1 MLCDVLLWRDDHL
14 RSSQAG
20 RTRKPDQSAGNDAG
34 VVLFWQAWALSCMG
48 VWAAFVYIRHRDVVP
63 MTLLPILFFAGMI
76 VYTVT
81 QAIATLVQYKRSAA
95 DDAL

>member
-1 MLCDVLLWRDDHL
+1 
-14 RSSQAG
+14 
-20 RTRKPDQSAGNDAG
+20 
-34 VVLFWQAWALSCMG
+34 MG